1 MKGAKNESSAGFWK
15 KANDALSRPVR
26 ARKEMNL
33 SRLSRITKKGEAVII
48 AGKVL
53 GDGELSHPLT
63 IAALGFSKS
72 AQEAIKRAGGKIETV
87 ENLREKNPKGE
98 GLRILI

>member
-1 MKGAKNESSAGFWK
+1 MKRANNKTSAGFWK
-15 KANDALSRPVR
+15 RADDALSKPVR
-26 ARKEMNL
+26 ARKAMNL
-33 SRLSRITKKGEAVII
+33 SRLSRITKKDEMVLI

-72 AQEAIKRAGGKIETV
+72 ALDAIKRAGGKIATV
-87 ENLREKNPKGE
+87 AQLREKNPKGE